1 MSLAEENVLEDVKL
15 TLENDNR
22 CYQWCTKFIRN
33 ATMDR
38 FIHMVHYYYPT
49 SKKLSPG
56 QKVYLRTYFIWRWIK
71 LQEGPE
77 PEYCPSMG
85 TPSPTPKLSYSDVDK
100 LSSWAANAFTSPPPQ
115 EFKPMSKLVFKQQ
128 FLLNGVDV
136 STLDNSAI
144 YQAIAAEEARIAK
157 LKEISNQPKSLKAE
171 IETAEA
177 QLKALVTHLDAK

>member
-1 MSLAEENVLEDVKL
+1 MSFADENPLEDAKLSLENEGRFHTWCQKYIRNQGFDKFITTIEYLYPPTRKL
-15 TLENDNR
+15 T
-22 CYQWCTKFIRN
+22 
-33 ATMDR
+33 
-38 FIHMVHYYYPT
+38 
-49 SKKLSPG
+49 PG
-56 QKVYLRTYFIWRWIK
+56 QKVHLRTYFIWKWVHN
-71 LQEGPE
+71 ETGPE
-77 PEYCPSMG
+77 PQY
-85 TPSPTPKLSYSDVDK
+85 TPQQTSAPAPKLSYSEIDS
-100 LSSWAANAFTSPPPQ
+100 LSSWAANTFTSPSPQ